1 MPYPHVTQFET
12 LERRAREAVVA
23 AEFERAPSG
32 RPHLSL
38 SGCGPAPPAPDGGA
52 CADLTRFDEAQS
64 PHRSDTGR
72 TATLSPWQHDFVE
85 GVVTWIF
92 CRSDSPRSPDSA
104 L

>member
-32 RPHLSL
+32 RPHLSV
-38 SGCGPAPPAPDGGA
+38 SGCGPAPAGRDGGA
-52 CADLTRFDEAQS
+52 CADLTRSDEAQS

-72 TATLSPWQHDFVE
+72 TARLSTWQH
-85 GVVTWIF
+85 
-92 CRSDSPRSPDSA
+92 RLR
-104 L
+104 